1 MSDRPPEPDLPRAAE
16 PDGPD
21 GPEVF
26 ARLRIEA
33 ERTPDGRAILY
44 FSWPDLDAG
53 RAAAEPVD
61 V

>member
-1 MSDRPPEPDLPRAAE
+1 MSDRPAEPDLPRAGE
-16 PDGPD
+16 PDEPA
-21 GPEVF
+21 VF

-44 FSWPDLDAG
+44 FSWPGLEAG
-53 RAAAEPVD
+53 QAAEERGD

>member
-1 MSDRPPEPDLPRAAE
+1 MSDRQPEPDLPRAAE
-16 PDGPD
+16 ADR
-21 GPEVF
+21 PEVF

>member
-1 MSDRPPEPDLPRAAE
+1 MSDRPPEPDLPSAVEA
-16 PDGPD
+16 D

-44 FSWPDLDAG
+44 FSWPDPEADG
-53 RAAAEPVD
+53 AAKEPAD

>member
-1 MSDRPPEPDLPRAAE
+1 MSDRPAEPDLPSAAE
-16 PDGPD
+16 PD

-44 FSWPDLDAG
+44 FSWPGLEAG
-53 RAAAEPVD
+53 PAADEQRD

>member
-1 MSDRPPEPDLPRAAE
+1 MSDRPPEPDLPSAAE
-16 PDGPD
+16 PD

-44 FSWPDLDAG
+44 FSWPG
-53 RAAAEPVD
+53 PEAAPPAEDRRD